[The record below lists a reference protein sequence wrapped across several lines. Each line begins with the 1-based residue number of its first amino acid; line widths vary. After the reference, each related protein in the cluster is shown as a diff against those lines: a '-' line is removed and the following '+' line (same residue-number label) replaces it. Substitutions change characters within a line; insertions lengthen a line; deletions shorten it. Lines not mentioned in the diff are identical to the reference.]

1 MKDFMDDG
9 SMWTFKAL
17 AEAMFECKIPDPNNT
32 CRDLNLVFTLARACM
47 NKDAAAR
54 KKQVEFI
61 LNHALVSAARD
72 TDDEGTLQ
80 FIEVLN
86 DIRYMVR
93 QHDYPMMAPNAS
105 YLLEI
110 CMYESDN
117 IVAFSGESNDA
128 MLNRFVCDWLDWQ
141 YAKLFSEYQDMA
153 EARELLAKQIKTG
166 DVNKVLA
173 ACMKL
178 VLVTA
183 DVSGN
188 DESEDLGC
196 QALDC
201 MFWEQ
206 ELAKVLE
213 EHYPI
218 IMSNTNK

>member
-17 AEAMFECKIPDPNNT
+17 AEAVFECKIPDPNNT

-47 NKDAAAR
+47 NKDAADR
-54 KKQVEFI
+54 KEQVEFI
-61 LNHALVSAARD
+61 LNHALFNVARG
-72 TDDEGTLQ
+72 TDDKGTLQ

-105 YLLEI
+105 DLLEI

-117 IVAFSGESNDA
+117 IVAFRGEPNDA
-128 MLNRFVCDWLDWQ
+128 MLNRFVWNWLDWQ
-141 YAKLFSEYQDMA
+141 YASLFEDNQDMA
-153 EARELLAKQIKTG
+153 EARELICEQIKTG

-188 DESEDLGC
+188 DESDDLVC

-201 MFWEQ
+201 MFCVQ
-206 ELAKVLE
+206 ELAKTLA

-218 IMSNTNK
+218 IMSNK